1 MGGEEELLIRIEF
14 HGLGDDAEL
23 HGLQVLRTFRDNHDV
38 GSVLTLDRFPQPSCR
53 QQGVVDDQS
62 VIVNE
67 QDIDAGLHIAVL
79 EGIVKKNDVSA
90 FRLFSACQMINP
102 PGSLPVYSYC
112 DIGEFGLHLIG
123 LVTDV
128 VDCRILAGQYKT
140 VTLAFVAPAQHGHLG
155 AVFQESY
162 EVFHMGRLASPAHG
176 DIAHGDDRHGKGA
189 TLQNAHLEEQVPETD
204 SQAVEPTQWQ

>member
-62 VIVNE
+62 VIVDE

-128 VDCRILAGQYKT
+128 VDCRILVGQYKT
-140 VTLAFVAPAQHGHLG
+140 VTHAFVAPAQHGHLG

-162 EVFHMGRLASPAHG
+162 EVFHMGRLASPANG
-176 DIAHGDDRHGKGA
+176 DVSDGNDRHVEGA
-189 TLQNAHLEEQVPETD
+189 AFQDAHLKEQVPEPD
-204 SQAVEPTQWQ
+204 AQPVKPTQR